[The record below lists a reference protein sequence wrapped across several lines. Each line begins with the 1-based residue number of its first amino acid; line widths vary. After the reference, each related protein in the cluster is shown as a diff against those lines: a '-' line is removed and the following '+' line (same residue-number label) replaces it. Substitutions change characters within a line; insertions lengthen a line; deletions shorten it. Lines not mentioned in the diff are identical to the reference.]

1 MNAELVRSC
10 TQCKRVNDKLIMRN
24 MFVILTVM
32 CAGLEKGLLERGVP
46 TLFSKGSLKFPL
58 NTLNGNLQ
66 PRWGSPVP

>member
-1 MNAELVRSC
+1 
-10 TQCKRVNDKLIMRN
+10 

-66 PRWGSPVP
+66 PRWGSLVP